1 MELKLNN
8 LWYYNPWLT
17 KTNPIQPQNGRLEYD
32 QTLGI
37 IINWEIHINGIPYV
51 ATFTELW
58 NSVVDFNYSM
68 SLGRPW
74 LRDVKVTHDRRN
86 NVIIV
91 QSNGTIKTILVNKK
105 LGIETRRPQVLICYD
120 LMESLTDEE
129 EDLIFETKP
138 KLFSIGIIIFSNE
151 KNSLMNVGVI
161 EFIINGEFE
170 LEQGISNQGA
180 TKVVVQQ
187 QKQLNSMANQIHH

>member
-1 MELKLNN
+1 
-8 LWYYNPWLT
+8 
-17 KTNPIQPQNGRLEYD
+17 
-32 QTLGI
+32 
-37 IINWEIHINGIPYV
+37 
-51 ATFTELW
+51 
-58 NSVVDFNYSM
+58 M

-105 LGIETRRPQVLICYD
+105 LGVETRRPQVLICYD
-120 LMESLTDEE
+120 LMENLTDEE

>member
-1 MELKLNN
+1 
-8 LWYYNPWLT
+8 
-17 KTNPIQPQNGRLEYD
+17 
-32 QTLGI
+32 
-37 IINWEIHINGIPYV
+37 
-51 ATFTELW
+51 
-58 NSVVDFNYSM
+58 
-68 SLGRPW
+68 
-74 LRDVKVTHDRRN
+74 
-86 NVIIV
+86 VIIV

-105 LGIETRRPQVLICYD
+105 LGVETRRPQVLICYD